1 MGIRETLLKLTI
13 NFSIADEDFNEW
25 AKRQRIFFIL
35 AIERSGIQLLA
46 NLLNQAP
53 GALVGH
59 EPVRAYQVAF
69 HNPEKSKDHTQS
81 FRSKEIY
88 LRVRKKKILTYGEMN
103 SLLRRHVTALR
114 DAFVNSQFIHLIR
127 DGRDVIRSMTARKTM
142 TAEDLNTRDIYPK
155 ERDPWKLKWSTMSRF
170 KKMCRYWQTEN
181 VIFAHSLKIR

>member
-1 MGIRETLLKLTI
+1 MGIRETLLKLRVI
-13 NFSIADEDFNEW
+13 FSITDKDFNEW
-25 AKRQRIFFIL
+25 AKSQRIFFIL
-35 AIERSGIQLLA
+35 AIGRSGTKFLA

-53 GALVGH
+53 GALVVH
-59 EPVRAYQVAF
+59 EPIETDFRAYQVAF

-170 KKMCRYWQTEN
+170 KK
-181 VIFAHSLKIR
+181 L